1 MKTVTKKLSIL
12 LVAVICM
19 VTMISM
25 TVRAAIT
32 PTPLVL
38 NADFVTATIDSAD
51 DVEYFSFTLPTD
63 GKVSLYCQSFVDD
76 KWWAFGTPDFGF
88 TYYDKSL
95 WNGSPTAPE
104 NDSVTYHL
112 SAGTY
117 WVKIA
122 DKSSGEDA
130 GDCRLKVTFEALNNT
145 EVEPNGEFTSA
156 MVLPASH
163 QVKGAITRA
172 TTKRT
177 DLEVDFY
184 KVTMPA
190 EGPYKIDLINTLDS
204 GNIAIYRSDFTQVSS
219 KNFYDG
225 SEAAP
230 ATYSYSGTLP
240 AGEYYIKISGLST
253 SDTGAYWITFK
264 NTNPQSITL
273 NKTSLTMKDNDEFQ
287 LTATVSPADAV
298 STDVV
303 WSTTDYYIAYVDET
317 GKVTARGVGVAT
329 ITATSDVNDKVLAT
343 CKVIVKPAQVTGLSQ
358 SISLTK
364 QTSTTISWYST
375 SGADGYR
382 VYKYDT
388 KKKKYVKYK
397 DTTKT
402 SLKVSK
408 LKAEKSYK
416 FKVAAYIKDGSKKIV
431 GKQSAALKAYT
442 APKKLAATKITS
454 VKRYKRTTYYN
465 YITVKWNKV
474 KGATGYKVY
483 GKQPGGDW
491 RLIVTT
497 SSRSAK
503 LYAGRGYTYQIKVC
517 AYRKKNGLT
526 TDGKFSK
533 VKKYTSK

>member
-1 MKTVTKKLSIL
+1 MKTATKKLSIL

-19 VTMISM
+19 VSMISM
-25 TVRAAIT
+25 TVNAAIT
-32 PTPLVL
+32 STPLTL
-38 NADFVTATIDSAD
+38 NSDFVTANLDTAGKE
-51 DVEYFSFTLPTD
+51 VYYTFTVPSD
-63 GKVSLYCQSFVDD
+63 GKVTLDFQA
-76 KWWAFGTPDFGF
+76 WAKTKAWGMYTSDFTKYYF
-88 TYYDKSL
+88 TQTL
-95 WNGSPTAPE
+95 WNGTTTSPE
-104 NDSVTYHL
+104 NASKTYHL

-117 WVKIA
+117 GIKIWDRSDGDYPGECSIRVKW
-122 DKSSGEDA
+122 
-130 GDCRLKVTFEALNNT
+130 EALNNT
-145 EVEPNGEFTSA
+145 DIEPSDAFTSA
-156 MVLPASH
+156 MVLPAS
-163 QVKGAITRA
+163 QQIKGALTL
-172 TTKRT
+172 T
-177 DLEVDFY
+177 DNLDFY
-184 KVTMPA
+184 KVSMPA

-204 GNIAIYRSDFTQVSS
+204 GNITIYRSDFTQVSS
-219 KNFYDG
+219 KNYYDG

-442 APKKLAATKITS
+442 APKQLAATKITS